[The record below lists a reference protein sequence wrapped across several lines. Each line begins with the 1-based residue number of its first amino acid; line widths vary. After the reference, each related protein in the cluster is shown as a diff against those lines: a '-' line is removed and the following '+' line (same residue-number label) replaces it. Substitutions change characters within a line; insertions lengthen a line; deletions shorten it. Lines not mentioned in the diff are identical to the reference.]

1 MMCESQHFYKL
12 KAVYDPNVPQN
23 YYKAIRKPEWSAVI
37 DKELTKFEKNLCLQI
52 VPYNGQHQVPM
63 MWIFNIKT
71 DGTKKARLVGRGDLM
86 IPDIDFD
93 PNAVYCGNVTACS
106 IKICITIAAKYKLD
120 MKGGDLE
127 GAYLVTRANPDYPV
141 YIKTPQG
148 YNVPKGM
155 CIQAIGNLYGFPPAG
170 QNFSIEFDKCVIECG
185 YKNTPWDLKFFYKWK
200 NDKPML
206 LIVHSDDFRWFGDKE
221 QMDYFHNETE
231 HSKHTQ

>member
-1 MMCESQHFYKL
+1 
-12 KAVYDPNVPQN
+12 
-23 YYKAIRKPEWSAVI
+23 
-37 DKELTKFEKNLCLQI
+37 
-52 VPYNGQHQVPM
+52 
-63 MWIFNIKT
+63 
-71 DGTKKARLVGRGDLM
+71 
-86 IPDIDFD
+86 
-93 PNAVYCGNVTACS
+93 
-106 IKICITIAAKYKLD
+106 

-170 QNFSIEFDKCVIECG
+170 QNFSIEFNRCVIECG

-221 QMDYFHNETE
+221 QMDEWKLLVDTDRK
-231 HSKHTQ
+231 SVV

>member
-1 MMCESQHFYKL
+1 MCETQHFYKL

-23 YYKAIRKPEWSAVI
+23 YYKAMRKPEWAAAI

-63 MWIFNIKT
+63 MWIINIKT

-106 IKICITIAAKYKLD
+106 IKIGVTIAAKYKLD
-120 MKGGDLE
+120 MKGRDLK
-127 GAYLVTRANPDYPV
+127 GAHLVTRAHPDYPV

-148 YNVPKGM
+148 YNVPNGM

-185 YKNTPWDLKFFYKWK
+185 YKNTPWDLKFFYK
-200 NDKPML
+200 
-206 LIVHSDDFRWFGDKE
+206 
-221 QMDYFHNETE
+221 
-231 HSKHTQ
+231 